1 MIRKSELR
9 SYLKVEVAVFGSSS
23 LTVLGCLCGRKA
35 TLEKEVDLVRA
46 QDLCESRGGRPGF
59 PVVNVKQHLKLF
71 HCLWGRKATLDVV
84 LIVSVNVRQHLKLSS
99 LSLWT

>member
-46 QDLCESRGGRPGF
+46 QDLCESPGF
-59 PVVNVKQHLKLF
+59 PVVDVKQHLKLF
-71 HCLWGRKATLDVV
+71 HCLWERKATLDVV